1 MLAGGDSHR
10 LRGMADES
18 TQGDVHADPLVVYAT
33 KGFDNYTFA
42 LDIETRERLLEETEG
57 QVMPTSRVT
66 VALDTKENFESAF
79 GPIEPQVITLLTGF
93 SHDHLRSR
101 WELEVRDSKT
111 DRVLWKAPPRAA

>member
-1 MLAGGDSHR
+1 
-10 LRGMADES
+10 MADEP
-18 TQGDVHADPLVVYAT
+18 TLGDVHADPLVVYAT